1 MSRYLKPRIRVIR
14 RLGKLSGLTKKKTN
28 RKNRPGE
35 HSLKPKRTL
44 SGYGLRL
51 QEKQKLRFNYGISE
65 NKLYNLIKKARKM
78 HGSTSLIILQLLEMR
93 LDNILYRLGIGATIP
108 DSRQIVNHNHILINN
123 KMVNIPSFLCKK
135 GDIINI
141 KPTSKPFIQTKL
153 IATLIPSFLTFDK
166 NTLQGTINNII
177 TRSQINFIINELL
190 VIEYYSRK

>member
-1 MSRYLKPRIRVIR
+1 
-14 RLGKLSGLTKKKTN
+14 
-28 RKNRPGE
+28 
-35 HSLKPKRTL
+35 
-44 SGYGLRL
+44 
-51 QEKQKLRFNYGISE
+51 
-65 NKLYNLIKKARKM
+65 M

-135 GDIINI
+135 GDSINI